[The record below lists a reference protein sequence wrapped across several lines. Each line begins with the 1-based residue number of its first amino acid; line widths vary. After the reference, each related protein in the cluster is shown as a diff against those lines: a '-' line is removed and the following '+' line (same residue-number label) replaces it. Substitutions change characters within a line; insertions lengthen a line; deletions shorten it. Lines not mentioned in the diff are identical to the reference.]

1 MPKER
6 LHPEEFRLVAN
17 AIANGD
23 RYKIL
28 HQIYSRL
35 AVSIGQIAGELEMSS
50 ARVSRHVRRLER
62 ARLVQRVRRF
72 QLFGDRIV
80 SGNAP
85 IFHVVNCENLH
96 WSTYSSPQA
105 SVSERYQLP
114 KPSLGGGEIHC
125 A

>member
-62 ARLVQRVRRF
+62 ARLVQRVREGGTWYWMAC
-72 QLFGDRIV
+72 Q
-80 SGNAP
+80 
-85 IFHVVNCENLH
+85 
-96 WSTYSSPQA
+96 
-105 SVSERYQLP
+105 ERWRAFLDDSN
-114 KPSLGGGEIHC
+114 SLGIE
-125 A
+125 